1 MRIRWIGF
9 GESTIV
15 CAGAGS
21 AGRLTGL
28 LQGKGG
34 AVGLVG
40 ERAAGQKGGS
50 CARGIDGT

>member
-9 GESTIV
+9 GESSIV
-15 CAGAGS
+15 CVGAGS

-34 AVGLVG
+34 VVGLVDD
-40 ERAAGQKGGS
+40 ERATGAQGREL
-50 CARGIDGT
+50 CARY